1 MTRLTPPSPWDEAP
15 APSGV
20 GAGVSGIA
28 ATPAAVAI
36 PATGG
41 GTGLA
46 RWWRRFAR
54 SRGAV
59 FGLVTLVAFVGTALL
74 ADALAPYDPLQQGVG
89 PPLAGPSLAHWAGT
103 DSFGRDMLSRMI
115 HGARIALAVGLFSV
129 LLSMVVGVTLGLV
142 AGYYGGLVDAVIMRV
157 MDGLFAFPVIFLA
170 IATMAIMGFG
180 VRNVIVAVA
189 VGFVPP
195 FARVTRGDV
204 LAVKEEPYV
213 EAARLAGV
221 GTFGILL
228 RHVLPNVL
236 APIIVQA
243 ALYVSGAILTEAG
256 LSFLGLGPPPP
267 TPVWGSMIAEGRNF
281 IVMAPHVSTIP
292 GLVLTVSVIGLNLL
306 GDGLRDTLDPRL
318 RR

>member
-1 MTRLTPPSPWDEAP
+1 MRPLPPRRPASEIPAP
-15 APSGV
+15 AVAGV
-20 GAGVSGIA
+20 GAAGIA
-28 ATPAAVAI
+28 DAGAAVAA
-36 PATGG
+36 PAITAGSG
-41 GTGLA
+41 VA

-59 FGLVTLVAFVGTALL
+59 FGLAALLALVGTAVF
-74 ADALAPYDPLQQGVG
+74 ADVLAPYDPIAQGVG

-115 HGARIALAVGLFSV
+115 HGARIALAVGVLSV
-129 LLSMVVGVTLGLV
+129 LLSMVVGVSLGLV
-142 AGYYGGLVDAVIMRV
+142 AGYYGGLVDTVIMRV

-170 IATMAIMGFG
+170 IATMTIMGFG
-180 VRNVIVAVA
+180 VKNVIVAVA

-221 GTFGILL
+221 GTLAILL

>member
-1 MTRLTPPSPWDEAP
+1 MSPMPPRRPADEAP
-15 APSGV
+15 APSVAGIGAAQIVAPGAAVAMPPVRVGV
-20 GAGVSGIA
+20 GA
-28 ATPAAVAI
+28 
-36 PATGG
+36 
-41 GTGLA
+41 A

-54 SRGAV
+54 SGGAV
-59 FGLVTLVAFVGTALL
+59 FGFGALLVLVGTALF
-74 ADALAPYDPLQQGVG
+74 ADALAPYDPLAQGVG

-103 DSFGRDMLSRMI
+103 DSFGRDILSRMI
-115 HGARIALAVGLFSV
+115 HGARIALAVGLLSV

-170 IATMAIMGFG
+170 IATMTIMGFG
-180 VRNVIVAVA
+180 VNNVIVAVA

-221 GTFGILL
+221 GTLAILL

-306 GDGLRDTLDPRL
+306 GDGLRDALDPRL